1 MKMDLNV
8 PKEHTPVSCIAF
20 SELGKFMA
28 AAWTGSPTTRLYSLH
43 KGCQHVDMLEGEHKS
58 TTVNKLAF
66 DKFGNFLA
74 SATDTGVNLFYYRQP
89 NKPMGH
95 IKSQAPVTAVQFDMS
110 QASTGKE
117 LCYRTNEGTVH
128 VAKRV

>member
-8 PKEHTPVSCIAF
+8 PKDNNTVSCIAF

-28 AAWTGSPTTRLYSLH
+28 AAWTGSPVIRLYSLH
-43 KGCQHVDMLEGEHKS
+43 KGCQHVDMIEGDNKS
-58 TTVNKLAF
+58 TTVNKLTF

-74 SATDTGVNLFYYRQP
+74 SATDIGVNLFYYRQP

-95 IKSQAPVTAVQFDMS
+95 IKAQAPVTSVQFDLS
-110 QASTGKE
+110 EGSTGKE
-117 LCYRTNEGTVH
+117 LCYRTSEGSVII
-128 VAKRV
+128 AKRV